1 MAYQLMSSPLSTD
14 KISMDKKHVK
24 ECEKTLSV
32 GTPESIISSREC
44 EAGLFTEEKKT
55 AIDNHP
61 HDSKEL
67 LTQELWRIPGVK
79 GEFII
84 AADSVTTSSFRAFVL
99 SKDWIPFLRSVLY
112 FTEHTNGFK
121 DYHFCIV
128 PRQSFVRRP
137 RSKKQRI
144 KANPSMLTAAKKIG
158 WYIFIVGD
166 KRKSNVQIPDAFAS
180 LGMNSPIEYK
190 DKRGESVKLKL
201 TQRDICVEE
210 NLSSRGFMDAK
221 GRSMYVI
228 VMRDP
233 VRRQSE
239 LSDDEL
245 KAFWQTAINVLDKYH
260 QMEDGADVFQDMRIN
275 AGGFQAVAHLHLK
288 IWMSAS
294 TFNDVWGPSETY
306 KQLKRSNICRKL
318 RRVKLGCCCC

>member
-1 MAYQLMSSPLSTD
+1 MSSPSSTD
-14 KISMDKKHVK
+14 KISMDKQDVK
-24 ECEKTLSV
+24 QCEKTLSV
-32 GTPESIISSREC
+32 GATDGGISSRAC
-44 EAGLFTEEKKT
+44 EAGLFTSEKKT
-55 AIDNHP
+55 AIDNNP
-61 HDSKEL
+61 HNSRGL
-67 LTQELWRIPGVK
+67 LTQELWSIPGVK

-99 SKDWIPFLRSVLY
+99 SKDWIPFLKSVLY

-144 KANPSMLTAAKKIG
+144 KANPRMLNAAKKIG

-166 KRKSNVQIPDAFAS
+166 KRGRNVQVPDAFGS
-180 LGMNSPIEYK
+180 LGMDSPIEYK
-190 DKRGESVKLKL
+190 DKRGAKVKLKL

-239 LSDDEL
+239 LSDDQL
-245 KAFWQTAINVLDKYH
+245 TVFWQTAINLLDKYH
-260 QMEDGADVFQDMRIN
+260 RMEDGSDVFQDMRIN

-288 IWMSAS
+288 IWMSGS

-306 KQLKRSNICRKL
+306 KLLRRSNVCRKL
-318 RRVKLGCCCC
+318 RCVKLGCCCC